1 MKKNLL
7 IFLLIFFTSNTYA
20 DNKVLYLDINLILN
34 TSTAGKFLNKELN
47 DIQKKNVEELK
58 KIEDSIKSEDDK
70 LAKQKNIIKEEEYKT
85 KVVELRSKY
94 KSFQEL
100 IKKKNIDLNK
110 ARENGANQI
119 LSAINELLTDY
130 SSKNNISLIV
140 DKKNIIIGK
149 TELDVTKQIMEL
161 LNKKIKKVDLK

>member
-149 TELDVTKQIMEL
+149 TELDVTNIILDL
-161 LNKKIKKVDLK
+161 LNKKIKKVDL